1 MKVMSEMT
9 LKTSACR
16 MKGMV
21 RRILK
26 NSMAL
31 FPGGVADGQARDAA
45 AVAIDEIDDCARDR
59 HRREHGGEDAEAM
72 HDGEA
77 AHRALAED
85 EEGEARNQRRHVGVE
100 DRAPGALITGG
111 DRRLRR

>member
-9 LKTSACR
+9 LNTNACR

-26 NSMAL
+26 NSMVL
-31 FPGGVADGQARDAA
+31 FPGGVADGEALHAPAMAVNQVDDGAR
-45 AVAIDEIDDCARDR
+45 
-59 HRREHGGEDAEAM
+59 HGHGREHGREDAQAV
-72 HDGEA
+72 HHREA

-85 EEGEARNQRRHVGVE
+85 EERESRDQRRNVRVE
-100 DRAPGALITGG
+100 DRAPGALIAG
-111 DRRLRR
+111 